1 MRVSGRRLA
10 VAHSRAKETALV
22 SRPRLLF
29 GIARCSFF
37 IASQYNSVLMAVLC
51 GANSTRTPLQ
61 MQKTIQDFLRRQH
74 VLEIF
79 RRCTPTTPP
88 VYGLLFALE
97 TDVGNPR
104 FIASDS
110 VADKLIAFFVTTLQK
125 FIAAAMR

>member
-1 MRVSGRRLA
+1 
-10 VAHSRAKETALV
+10 
-22 SRPRLLF
+22 
-29 GIARCSFF
+29 
-37 IASQYNSVLMAVLC
+37 
-51 GANSTRTPLQ
+51 
-61 MQKTIQDFLRRQH
+61 MQKTVQDFLRRQH

-97 TDVGNPR
+97 TDVDNPR

-110 VADKLIAFFVTTLQK
+110 VVDKLIAFFVTTLQK